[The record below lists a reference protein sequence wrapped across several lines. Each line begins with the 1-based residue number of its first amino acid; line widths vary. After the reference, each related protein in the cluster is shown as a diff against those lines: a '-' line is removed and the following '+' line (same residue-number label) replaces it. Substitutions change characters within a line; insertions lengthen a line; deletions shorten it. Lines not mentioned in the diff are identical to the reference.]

1 MSVLN
6 NDISKLGG
14 CLISDFYNV
23 EITALSEETYRAQF
37 ERAYGIDMCS
47 MSPLEKFERCL
58 WKQPKNIP
66 ALTELVENHI
76 MPDGP
81 HAEAMIADFIRQTAQ
96 SCFNWKYEL
105 ATGRQINNGT
115 ITAGVTYTFKDNS
128 LFVVQLLRI
137 KLTRK

>member
-14 CLISDFYNV
+14 CLIGDFYNV
-23 EITALSEETYRAQF
+23 EVNSLSEETYRTQF
-37 ERAYGIDMCS
+37 ERAYGDIKV
-47 MSPLEKFERCL
+47 MSPLEKFESHM
-58 WKQPKNIP
+58 WKQPKDIP
-66 ALTELVENHI
+66 ALTALIENYI

-81 HAEAMIADFIRQTAQ
+81 HAEAMVADLLRQTAR
-96 SCFNWKYEL
+96 SCFNWKYEM
-105 ATGRQINNGT
+105 ATGRQINENA
-115 ITAGVTYTFKDNS
+115 ITVGVTYTFKDNS